1 MNRAGGAYISDA
13 GAVWAGPALVAHAGD
28 LLRSFRHLTGREL
41 LPASG
46 DAVADALALFEAPFV
61 VLSHGLEADPILN
74 YGNAAA
80 LALWET
86 NFEALT
92 RMPSRLTAEPM
103 LREERARLLETAA
116 RQGYIDDYAGVRI
129 SASGKRFFI
138 EQAII
143 WNVVDAAGAAR
154 GQAATFA
161 RWRPL

>member
-1 MNRAGGAYISDA
+1 MNRPGAADIAGA

-28 LLRSFRHLTGREL
+28 LLRSFRSVTGREL

-46 DAVADALALFEAPFV
+46 DAAADARALFEAPFV
-61 VLSHGLEADPILN
+61 VLSHGLEDDPVLN

-116 RQGYIDDYAGVRI
+116 RQGYIDHYAGVRI
-129 SASGKRFFI
+129 SASGKRFHI

-143 WNVVDAAGAAR
+143 WNVVDPAGAPR

-161 RWRPL
+161 RWTPL